1 MILSHLSGRIRKA
14 FRNKAQDC
22 EQRETPLL
30 LRHKKIWPNS
40 VANGA
45 LSSRNRFAMKPEPP
59 INREKGAFE
68 EALDSRS
75 LASDLGAARN
85 S

>member
-1 MILSHLSGRIRKA
+1 
-14 FRNKAQDC
+14 
-22 EQRETPLL
+22 
-30 LRHKKIWPNS
+30 
-40 VANGA
+40 
-45 LSSRNRFAMKPEPP
+45 MKPEPP

-75 LASDLGAARN
+75 LASVLGAARN